1 MLILSLLSWWYTAGW
16 GQLARRARVRIAGA
30 LDFFSVGQLLGS
42 LFAPFRQIS
51 VGRVQGSLNTQM
63 HAWADRQ
70 ISRAI
75 GAMVRLT
82 VICVGLIAT
91 VMMVAVAA
99 GLLLLWPLVPFV
111 PVIATIVV
119 LGMR

>member
-1 MLILSLLSWWYTAGW
+1 MLILSFFSWWYTVGW
-16 GQLARRARVRIAGA
+16 GQLGKRAVMRVVGV
-30 LDFFSVGQLLGS
+30 LDFFSVGLLAKS

-70 ISRAI
+70 ISRGI

-82 VICVGLIAT
+82 VILFGLIAT
-91 VMMVAVAA
+91 LMMLVVAVA
-99 GLLLLWPLVPFV
+99 LLILWPFVPFV
-111 PVIATIVV
+111 PVIVTTFVI
-119 LGMR
+119 GMR